1 MQTHNR
7 GTKQTKR
14 LGTAGGGRGPVT
26 AGKARE
32 TSEHSLW
39 ILVSSS
45 SSAYQEALLLPAA
58 FYGQKTCGQRELRV
72 TADGPASH
80 SRVHVPSP
88 AVGGELGPDGN
99 LGKSMQATP
108 TTPLPT
114 PSNTTTSA
122 PTSRLVTRA
131 STADRCIFTC
141 PTSFKD

>member
-1 MQTHNR
+1 M
-7 GTKQTKR
+7 
-14 LGTAGGGRGPVT
+14 T

-39 ILVSSS
+39 TLLSSS

-58 FYGQKTCGQRELRV
+58 FYGQKTCGQREQLRV
-72 TADGPASH
+72 TADGPASLG
-80 SRVHVPSP
+80 RVHVPSP
-88 AVGGELGPDGN
+88 AVVGELGPDGN
-99 LGKSMQATP
+99 LGESMQATP

-122 PTSRLVTRA
+122 LTSRLVTRA